1 MKERDLGYFFKRG
14 PSKTHGGHHHFSS
27 RSPNSR
33 NCFFPVIYCVAW
45 SEWHPWERRRSNNL
59 PPAELP
65 GQRKLRRCRFH
76 CQVQK
81 LDDSQNTNRVLW
93 FDSLWGYGKTMFMI
107 IMITSQFWAGELHLS
122 QTPCGSLSLK
132 VEPGSIFGRWPR
144 SSRQRCPGHQRSARP
159 KRPFLRSQGGPI
171 QSDCQ
176 VPHFRQATWD
186 AWFTCR
192 LHWKPG

>member
-1 MKERDLGYFFKRG
+1 VIVG
-14 PSKTHGGHHHFSS
+14 
-27 RSPNSR
+27 SPTLR
-33 NCFFPVIYCVAW
+33 KHLFPVIYRVAW
-45 SEWHPWERRRSNNL
+45 SEWHPWETLRNNNL

-65 GQRKLRRCRFH
+65 GQRKLRSCRFH

-81 LDDSQNTNRVLW
+81 LDDSQNTKRVLC

-122 QTPCGSLSLK
+122 QTSCGSLSLK
-132 VEPGSIFGRWPR
+132 VEPGSIFGRWQPR
-144 SSRQRCPGHQRSARP
+144 SSRQRCPGQQRSARP
-159 KRPFLRSQGGPI
+159 KQPFLRSQGGPI

-176 VPHFRQATWD
+176 VPHFGQATWD

-192 LHWKPG
+192 L